1 MTSSLDALTR
11 TSDQLYDDLLLP
23 DETVKIRAEARE
35 FATTVLAPRA
45 AELNSAEESKAAFP
59 RDILDAM
66 TAGGLYTIPFA
77 SDVGG
82 RGLQYPML
90 AAATVLEELAYY
102 TPGVASA
109 LYDVQAMLVGRTL
122 DAAPAHTRG
131 EYLSRLV
138 RGEIVGSFATSEPD
152 ASTDL
157 SAEAMRTT
165 ATRVTGGYRL
175 NGASGGSPTRA
186 RRTSWPRCAWWTAN
200 TRCCWSTCT
209 TTQWLSA
216 NLTRRWATGCN

>member
-1 MTSSLDALTR
+1 MNSSLDALSR
-11 TSDQLYDDLLLP
+11 TSDQLSDDLLLP
-23 DETVKIRAEARE
+23 EETVKIRAEARD

-66 TAGGLYTIPFA
+66 AAAGLYTIPFA

-90 AAATVLEELAYY
+90 AAATVIEELAYY

-109 LYDVQAMLVGRTL
+109 LYDGQALLVGRTL
-122 DAAPAHTRG
+122 DAAPAHIRG
-131 EYLSRLV
+131 EYLPRLV

-175 NGASGGSPTRA
+175 TAANDGSPTRA
-186 RRTSWPRCAWWTAN
+186 RPTS
-200 TRCCWSTCT
+200 
-209 TTQWLSA
+209 
-216 NLTRRWATGCN
+216 

>member
-1 MTSSLDALTR
+1 MTTAPNRMTSSLDALSR

-66 TAGGLYTIPFA
+66 AAAGLYTIPFA

-102 TPGVASA
+102 TPGGGVGTLRRAGPARGAHARRGSRPHPRRVSAS
-109 LYDVQAMLVGRTL
+109 
-122 DAAPAHTRG
+122 P
-131 EYLSRLV
+131 
-138 RGEIVGSFATSEPD
+138 
-152 ASTDL
+152 
-157 SAEAMRTT
+157 
-165 ATRVTGGYRL
+165 
-175 NGASGGSPTRA
+175 RA
-186 RRTSWPRCAWWTAN
+186 R
-200 TRCCWSTCT
+200 
-209 TTQWLSA
+209 
-216 NLTRRWATGCN
+216 